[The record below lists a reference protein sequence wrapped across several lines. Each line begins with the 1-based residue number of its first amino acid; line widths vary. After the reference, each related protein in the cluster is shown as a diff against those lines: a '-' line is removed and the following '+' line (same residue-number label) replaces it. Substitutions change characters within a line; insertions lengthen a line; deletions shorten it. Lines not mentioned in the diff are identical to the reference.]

1 MNRMYSRVRNS
12 LAIKVIFSTVL
23 LSLVVTG
30 ITGSV
35 LNTQLSAGVKDVNL
49 SSALVEAR
57 STIFTAEYRFLLA
70 QGEKDSV
77 VQKVVDDVISSA
89 TTLTSNENA
98 REVVFLRSPGNT
110 RENNYEIASNLLDP
124 TSIPSTLS
132 ERVRKNPDLV
142 YQYTNMNYLTGTRI
156 KGLAIGQKVQIP
168 NAGQYEMYII
178 FSLANQEK
186 TLDLIS
192 RSLFLGGF
200 ILLLLIALITWLVTR
215 QVVSPVR
222 EAAMIAAEF
231 TAGDFRKRLKVESQ
245 DEISTLGLA
254 FNDMAES
261 IEKQIARLENL
272 SRVQQ
277 RFVSDVSHELR
288 TPLTTLRMASEVIY
302 SSKEGFDPV
311 VARSAEL
318 LVAQLDRFEKLLED
332 LLEVSRFDAEV
343 AVLEAVDF
351 DMVQLV
357 QRCADD
363 LSLVAKER
371 KTEIYVN
378 SSEPVIMIKADI
390 RRVERILRNLLAN
403 AIDHSEE
410 LQIDVRI
417 EASEH
422 DVAVGVRDYGIGLD
436 ENALTR
442 VFDRF
447 WRADPSRARTRG
459 GTGLGLS
466 IALEDARLHNGELE
480 AWGRPGRGSHFVV
493 TLPRN
498 TWESIEARLIK
509 LQPEDYRAQFPQ
521 FLASVSGSIESRHDC
536 KVRPFAELSQLIF
549 PSRCFG
555 CHRLG
560 PSICSACRSS
570 WHPHYYKTKVESL
583 TVHSALLY
591 TPTASKIILAAKESG
606 LKGADDLLIEAIIH
620 VLDKSVPDTT
630 LFRLVPIPS
639 SKASQRR
646 RGRSFVVDLVSQISQ
661 RTGIPMIDCLQ
672 LSRRVLDQSGLH
684 RDERASNL
692 AGAFTLIS
700 PARGELILI
709 DDVVTTG
716 ATLREAARALN
727 SQGFQAIGSV
737 TAITACVA
745 QRLR

>member
-1 MNRMYSRVRNS
+1 MNRIYSRVRNS

-124 TSIPSTLS
+124 TSIPAALS
-132 ERVRKNPDLV
+132 EQVRKSPDLA
-142 YQYTNMNYLTGTRI
+142 YQYTNMNYLTGTKI

-178 FSLANQEK
+178 FSLANQQK

-200 ILLLLIALITWLVTR
+200 ILLLLVALITWLVVR

-222 EAAMIAAEF
+222 EAAMIATEF
-231 TAGDFRKRLKVESQ
+231 TGGDFRKRLKVESK

-254 FNDMAES
+254 FNEMAES

-302 SSKEGFDPV
+302 SSKDSFDPI

-363 LSLVAKER
+363 LGLVAKER

-378 SSEPVIMIKADI
+378 SAEPVIMVKADI

-417 EASEH
+417 EASDH

-509 LQPEDYRAQFPQ
+509 LQPEDY
-521 FLASVSGSIESRHDC
+521 
-536 KVRPFAELSQLIF
+536 
-549 PSRCFG
+549 
-555 CHRLG
+555 
-560 PSICSACRSS
+560 
-570 WHPHYYKTKVESL
+570 
-583 TVHSALLY
+583 
-591 TPTASKIILAAKESG
+591 
-606 LKGADDLLIEAIIH
+606 
-620 VLDKSVPDTT
+620 
-630 LFRLVPIPS
+630 
-639 SKASQRR
+639 KA
-646 RGRSFVVDLVSQISQ
+646 
-661 RTGIPMIDCLQ
+661 
-672 LSRRVLDQSGLH
+672 
-684 RDERASNL
+684 
-692 AGAFTLIS
+692 
-700 PARGELILI
+700 
-709 DDVVTTG
+709 
-716 ATLREAARALN
+716 
-727 SQGFQAIGSV
+727 
-737 TAITACVA
+737 
-745 QRLR
+745 

>member
-1 MNRMYSRVRNS
+1 MNRVYSRVRNS

-124 TSIPSTLS
+124 ASIPSTLS
-132 ERVRKNPDLV
+132 ERVRKNPDPV
-142 YQYTNMNYLTGTRI
+142 YQYTNMIYLTGTKI

-200 ILLLLIALITWLVTR
+200 ILLLLVALITWLVVR

-222 EAAMIAAEF
+222 EAAMIATEF

-302 SSKEGFDPV
+302 STKETFDPI

-363 LSLVAKER
+363 LGLVAKER
-371 KTEIYVN
+371 KTEIYVS

-410 LQIDVRI
+410 LQIDVQI
-417 EASEH
+417 VASDH

-509 LQPEDYRAQFPQ
+509 LQPEDYRA
-521 FLASVSGSIESRHDC
+521 
-536 KVRPFAELSQLIF
+536 
-549 PSRCFG
+549 
-555 CHRLG
+555 
-560 PSICSACRSS
+560 
-570 WHPHYYKTKVESL
+570 
-583 TVHSALLY
+583 
-591 TPTASKIILAAKESG
+591 
-606 LKGADDLLIEAIIH
+606 
-620 VLDKSVPDTT
+620 
-630 LFRLVPIPS
+630 
-639 SKASQRR
+639 
-646 RGRSFVVDLVSQISQ
+646 
-661 RTGIPMIDCLQ
+661 
-672 LSRRVLDQSGLH
+672 
-684 RDERASNL
+684 
-692 AGAFTLIS
+692 
-700 PARGELILI
+700 
-709 DDVVTTG
+709 
-716 ATLREAARALN
+716 
-727 SQGFQAIGSV
+727 
-737 TAITACVA
+737 
-745 QRLR
+745 

>member
-1 MNRMYSRVRNS
+1 MNRIYSRVRNS
-12 LAIKVIFSTVL
+12 LGIKVIFSTVF

-89 TTLTSNENA
+89 TTLTSSENA

-124 TSIPSTLS
+124 TSIPSSLS
-132 ERVRKNPDLV
+132 ERVRKNPNLV
-142 YQYTNMNYLTGTRI
+142 YQYTNMNYLSGSRI

-178 FSLANQEK
+178 FSLVNQEK

-200 ILLLLIALITWLVTR
+200 ILLLLVALITWLVVR

-222 EAAMIAAEF
+222 EAAMIATEF
-231 TAGDFRKRLKVESQ
+231 TAGDFRKRLKVDSQ
-245 DEISTLGLA
+245 DEIATLGLA
-254 FNDMAES
+254 FNEMAES
-261 IEKQIARLENL
+261 IEQQIARLENL

-302 SSKEGFDPV
+302 STKDNFDPV

-351 DMVQLV
+351 DMVLLV

-363 LSLVAKER
+363 LALVAKER

-410 LQIDVRI
+410 LQIDVRVV
-417 EASEH
+417 ASDH

-509 LQPEDYRAQFPQ
+509 LQPEDYRA
-521 FLASVSGSIESRHDC
+521 
-536 KVRPFAELSQLIF
+536 
-549 PSRCFG
+549 
-555 CHRLG
+555 
-560 PSICSACRSS
+560 
-570 WHPHYYKTKVESL
+570 
-583 TVHSALLY
+583 
-591 TPTASKIILAAKESG
+591 
-606 LKGADDLLIEAIIH
+606 
-620 VLDKSVPDTT
+620 
-630 LFRLVPIPS
+630 
-639 SKASQRR
+639 
-646 RGRSFVVDLVSQISQ
+646 
-661 RTGIPMIDCLQ
+661 
-672 LSRRVLDQSGLH
+672 
-684 RDERASNL
+684 
-692 AGAFTLIS
+692 
-700 PARGELILI
+700 
-709 DDVVTTG
+709 
-716 ATLREAARALN
+716 
-727 SQGFQAIGSV
+727 
-737 TAITACVA
+737 
-745 QRLR
+745 

>member
-1 MNRMYSRVRNS
+1 MNRVYSRVRNS

-142 YQYTNMNYLTGTRI
+142 YQYTNMIYLTGTKV

-200 ILLLLIALITWLVTR
+200 FLLLLVALITWLVVR

-222 EAAMIAAEF
+222 EAAMIATEF
-231 TAGDFRKRLKVESQ
+231 TGGDFRKRLKVESQ

-302 SSKEGFDPV
+302 STKDTFDPI

-363 LSLVAKER
+363 LGLVAKER
-371 KTEIYVN
+371 KTEIYVS

-417 EASEH
+417 VASDH

-509 LQPEDYRAQFPQ
+509 LQPEDYRA
-521 FLASVSGSIESRHDC
+521 
-536 KVRPFAELSQLIF
+536 
-549 PSRCFG
+549 
-555 CHRLG
+555 
-560 PSICSACRSS
+560 
-570 WHPHYYKTKVESL
+570 
-583 TVHSALLY
+583 
-591 TPTASKIILAAKESG
+591 
-606 LKGADDLLIEAIIH
+606 
-620 VLDKSVPDTT
+620 
-630 LFRLVPIPS
+630 
-639 SKASQRR
+639 
-646 RGRSFVVDLVSQISQ
+646 
-661 RTGIPMIDCLQ
+661 
-672 LSRRVLDQSGLH
+672 
-684 RDERASNL
+684 
-692 AGAFTLIS
+692 
-700 PARGELILI
+700 
-709 DDVVTTG
+709 
-716 ATLREAARALN
+716 
-727 SQGFQAIGSV
+727 
-737 TAITACVA
+737 
-745 QRLR
+745 